1 LDLFF
6 VITISNPIILTNQ
19 TNESQTI
26 YVLSHDSNVTV
37 YVDNTQVSRFF
48 SSHIDLFNIRFDN
61 TTITT
66 ETGTDLILYSNGP
79 GSVQIQD
86 DLRLQHIGINSQN
99 TAPNYALDSVKL
111 YSSDE
116 GPGATGLFYIGPSDR
131 PGGQGYRRD
140 ELISKKKAIAFSIL
154 M

>member
-1 LDLFF
+1 MVYSFG
-6 VITISNPIILTNQ
+6 
-19 TNESQTI
+19 ESEEKWQK
-26 YVLSHDSNVTV
+26 YWSEHKVFNVKV
-37 YVDNTQVSRFF
+37 E
-48 SSHIDLFNIRFDN
+48 N
-61 TTITT
+61 TTIST
-66 ETGTDLILYSNGP
+66 ETGNDLILLSGGP
-79 GSVQIQD
+79 GSVQVQD
-86 DLRLQHIGINSQN
+86 DLRIQHIGINSQN
-99 TAPNYALDSVKL
+99 TAPSYAIDSVKI